1 MKLVPRNDT
10 EKSAYVNTM
19 LNAPTVQ
26 DLVAETEALI
36 YELEKR
42 MLKSVED
49 HKALSAARDKA
60 LAAQRRVPFP

>member
-1 MKLVPRNDT
+1 MRLVPRNDT
-10 EKSAYVNTM
+10 EKAAYVNAL

-26 DLVAETEALI
+26 DLVAETEALV

-49 HKALSAARDKA
+49 HKALSVARDKA
-60 LAAQRRVPFP
+60 LTVLQERQT